1 MEKIKVLI
9 VEDNILTA
17 KDIAGCLEGEGYDV
31 IATVDNGEEA
41 ISLAKDRHPDIAV
54 LDIGLGEGKMDGI
67 ETAEK
72 ILQFVKMPVI
82 FLTAYADEGTI
93 ARAAATM
100 PASYL
105 VKPVNDA
112 QLLASVHMAMSKYA
126 TTKAAQNEGQQDS
139 GADYFFNNKSLFVKT
154 DKFIKLNTDKILY
167 IEASGN
173 YVTIITP
180 EHKYSILSSLAA
192 FSEQIKHINP
202 DFTRIHRSY
211 ILNLQQLDSFD
222 HLHAI
227 IGNTEIPIG
236 KSFREE
242 FFKKVGYR
250 K

>member
-17 KDIAGCLEGEGYDV
+17 KDIAGCLEVEGFEV
-31 IATVDNGEEA
+31 IAMVDNGEEA
-41 ISLAKDRHPDIAV
+41 ISLAKEQHPDIAV

-93 ARAAATM
+93 KRASATM

-105 VKPVNDA
+105 VKPVNDV

-126 TTKAAQNEGQQDS
+126 SSTAGQQAGKQDS

-154 DKFIKLNTDKILY
+154 DKFVKLNTDKILY

-173 YVTIITP
+173 YVTIVTA
-180 EHKYSILSSLAA
+180 EHKYSIFSSLAA
-192 FSEQIKHINP
+192 FYEQIKNINP
-202 DFTRIHRSY
+202 DFTRVHRSY
-211 ILNLQQLDSFD
+211 IINLQQLDSFD

-227 IGNTEIPIG
+227 IGNSEIPIG
-236 KSFREE
+236 KSFRED
-242 FFKKVGYR
+242 FFKQVGYR
-250 K
+250 R